1 MNPDTILTGDLFG
14 EEIRLTLDELCR
26 HCMLEAAA
34 VISLVEEGIVEP
46 QGERVEE
53 WRFSFG
59 SLRRAR
65 TAVRLQRDLGVN
77 LAGAAL
83 AIELLERIAELER
96 RLR

>member
-1 MNPDTILTGDLFG
+1 MNPDTVLTGDLIG
-14 EEIRLTLDELCR
+14 EEIRFTLDEMCR
-26 HCMLEAAA
+26 QCMLEAAA
-34 VISLVEEGIVEP
+34 MISLVEEGIVEP

-53 WRFSFG
+53 WRFGPG
-59 SLRRAR
+59 SLRRVR